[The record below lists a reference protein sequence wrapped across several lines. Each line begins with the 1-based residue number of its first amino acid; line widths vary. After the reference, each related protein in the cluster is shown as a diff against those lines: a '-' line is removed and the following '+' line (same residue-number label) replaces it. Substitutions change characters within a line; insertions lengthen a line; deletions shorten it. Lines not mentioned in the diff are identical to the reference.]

1 MVARR
6 AASRGAA
13 SFAAPRRRRRAVPFV
28 GAAAKAKHHR
38 GGAQRAAAARRL
50 VPARDVSLGRAT
62 GSPTSLSS
70 RSKLLLC
77 RRDRAR
83 VASRPRAHGTCAGA
97 QPRYLSQ
104 TRAIE
109 GKNSLFL
116 GGGPANI
123 FALALASVC
132 PAPVNSNPAVTQR
145 RTGHVTVRTYHWYF
159 NEKEIRTEE
168 AVKSAQRSAANT
180 ESCQAT
186 ADYFALR

>member
-6 AASRGAA
+6 AASRGVLASAA
-13 SFAAPRRRRRAVPFV
+13 LRRRRRAVPFV
-28 GAAAKAKHHR
+28 GAAAKSQAPSR
-38 GGAQRAAAARRL
+38 RRAARRSRPTPRPGPRR
-50 VPARDVSLGRAT
+50 VVG
-62 GSPTSLSS
+62 GSPTPRSS

-116 GGGPANI
+116 GAGPANN
-123 FALALASVC
+123 FMLLFVQRHW
-132 PAPVNSNPAVTQR
+132 NSNSAVPQR
-145 RTGHVTVRTYHWYF
+145 VRGHVTVYHVPLYF

-168 AVKSAQRSAANT
+168 AVKSAQSSAANT

>member
-1 MVARR
+1 MECWPLLR
-6 AASRGAA
+6 
-13 SFAAPRRRRRAVPFV
+13 FV
-28 GAAAKAKHHR
+28 DGVGRCRLSALLPKAKHHR
-38 GGAQRAAAARRL
+38 GGAQRAASRLLRPGPRRVVGAWDVARRRL
-50 VPARDVSLGRAT
+50 VALGRSYYFVEGTA
-62 GSPTSLSS
+62 
-70 RSKLLLC
+70 R
-77 RRDRAR
+77 R

-116 GGGPANI
+116 GAGPANN
-123 FALALASVC
+123 FMLLFVQRHW
-132 PAPVNSNPAVTQR
+132 NSNSAVPQR
-145 RTGHVTVRTYHWYF
+145 VRGHVTVYHVPLYF

-186 ADYFALR
+186 AEYFALR

>member
-1 MVARR
+1 MGCCCC
-6 AASRGAA
+6 AASTA
-13 SFAAPRRRRRAVPFV
+13 S
-28 GAAAKAKHHR
+28 
-38 GGAQRAAAARRL
+38 GGAVCRRCCQKPSTIEAARSAPQAAYF
-50 VPARDVSLGRAT
+50 VPARDVSLGR
-62 GSPTSLSS
+62 GSPTPRSLG
-70 RSKLLLC
+70 RSYDFVEGTA
-77 RRDRAR
+77 RR
-83 VASRPRAHGTCAGA
+83 VASRLHAHGTCAGA

-116 GGGPANI
+116 GAGPANN
-123 FALALASVC
+123 FMLLFVQRHW
-132 PAPVNSNPAVTQR
+132 NSNSAVPQR
-145 RTGHVTVRTYHWYF
+145 VRGHVTVYHVPLYF